1 MTHGVGVERFPVS
14 LPRGSRRR
22 TDESTITSTIAT
34 TKRSA
39 KPQTSKQRTAS
50 KLYNLEMDV
59 VELTREIEQL
69 CVHRSLLHTRALFTH
84 RDVDGSA
91 IQQAQQ
97 YFHIFRHGLRG
108 DDPTPP
114 AFLASIADE
123 QLQLGVTDFGRD
135 MLVEQWRRYTA
146 YFAIRK

>member
-1 MTHGVGVERFPVS
+1 
-14 LPRGSRRR
+14 
-22 TDESTITSTIAT
+22 
-34 TKRSA
+34 
-39 KPQTSKQRTAS
+39 
-50 KLYNLEMDV
+50 LYNLEMDV

-69 CVHRSLLHTRALFTH
+69 RVHRSLLHTRALFTH